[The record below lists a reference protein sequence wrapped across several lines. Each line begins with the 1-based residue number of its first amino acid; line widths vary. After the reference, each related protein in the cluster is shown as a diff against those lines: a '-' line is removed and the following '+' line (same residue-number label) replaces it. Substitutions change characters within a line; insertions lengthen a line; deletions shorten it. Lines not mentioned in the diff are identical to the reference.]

1 MTVATAGRGGG
12 AELPRLAVLLDF
24 GAASPLSILAAARGL
39 ADVVFLC
46 DRSLSYVASRF
57 DELSV
62 LAATYDITG
71 RTAQELEDVV
81 DRAGLAGITT
91 FSESQLNRTAAL
103 AHGRGWAF
111 LTPEAARAATDKYL
125 QRRLLAEAGVQATR
139 CRAVRQVADLA
150 AALAEVGLPAVLKPR
165 SGAAGAR
172 TCRVTSHADAAARL
186 RDFLSGPG
194 MSGREFVVE
203 EILAGDPSAAGPGW
217 GDYVSVES
225 ITHRGVTRHVEITG
239 KFPLAAPFRETG
251 YVVPSTLSESDR
263 RRVLDLTSAALAA
276 LGVRDGATH
285 VEVKL
290 TPAGPRVIEVNG
302 RVGGYVA
309 DLIRRA
315 RGFDLIRAALLVAL
329 DRDDDQ
335 PAGAYRRHTFQ
346 YFLTPPMEAAAVR
359 RFDGVEELDRHHG
372 VTVET
377 FKQVGDALDW
387 RDGTLTYLGIVHGS
401 GRDHRDV
408 LDLVDRVNRTLR
420 IEYVAAGAAP
430 VRQRTGIVDAT
441 VNYTE

>member
-1 MTVATAGRGGG
+1 MTAAAGPRGPGG
-12 AELPRLAVLLDF
+12 ALPRLAVLLDF

-39 ADVVFLC
+39 AEVVFLC
-46 DRSLSYVASRF
+46 DRSLGYVASRF
-57 DELSV
+57 DELRC
-62 LAATYDITG
+62 LAATHDITG
-71 RTAQELEDVV
+71 RSADEVADVV
-81 DRAGLAGITT
+81 DGAGLAGITT
-91 FSESQLNRTAAL
+91 FSESQLNRTAVL
-103 AHGRGWAF
+103 ADRHGWAF
-111 LTPEAARAATDKYL
+111 LSPAAARAATDKSL

-139 CRAVRQVADLA
+139 CRTVRDVADLT

-172 TCRVTSHADAAARL
+172 TCRVTGHADAAGRL

-203 EILAGDPSAAGPGW
+203 EMLTGDPSTAGPGW

-225 ITHRGVTRHVEITG
+225 VTHRGVTRHVEITG

-251 YVVPSTLSESDR
+251 YVVPSTLTEPDR
-263 RRVLDLTSAALAA
+263 RSVLDLTSAALAA
-276 LGVRDGATH
+276 LDVRHGVTH

-315 RGFDLIRAALLVAL
+315 RGFDLIRAALTVAL
-329 DRDDDQ
+329 DRDADP

-346 YFLTPPMEAAAVR
+346 YFLTPPMEAVAVR
-359 RFDGVEELDRHHG
+359 RLDGVEELDRQHG
-372 VTVET
+372 LTVEM

-387 RDGTLTYLGIVHGS
+387 RDGTLAYLGIVHGS

-408 LDLVDRVNRTLR
+408 LELVDRINRTLG
-420 IEYVAAGAAP
+420 IEYVAAGGHAIRP
-430 VRQRTGIVDAT
+430 RSGTTDAT
-441 VNYTE
+441 VDYTG